1 VARRAPRPAPAELT
15 ALVGHELST
24 PIATALLYLRIAEC
38 HCARPDGPSG
48 LARSAVSVACAEL
61 DRLKR
66 LVDRVLEV
74 ERLGRA
80 VVRPQNV
87 DLGAVVRGAVE
98 RALGAIADAVLRDTV
113 TVLGPA
119 SFVGWWD
126 EIAVEQIVR
135 NLLSNALKFGEGRP
149 IRVVL
154 EATTD
159 GATISVRDG
168 GVGIRAG
175 ERERIFERRVSA
187 PVSAGGGLG
196 LGLWLVRELA
206 VAHGGAAAVDS
217 RPGQGATFRVELPE
231 LSPAGAY
238 EPALPVRVG
247 RRRSRPDLAAAAAA
261 RVAAFLVPAS
271 VRESV
276 REPRA
281 GRGPRASGSVR
292 G

>member
-1 VARRAPRPAPAELT
+1 VT

-38 HCARPDGPSG
+38 HCARPGGPNG
-48 LARSAVSVACAEL
+48 LARTAVSVACAEL

-66 LVDRVLEV
+66 LVDRVLEI

-80 VVRPQNV
+80 VVRPQSV
-87 DLGAVVRGAVE
+87 DLGAVVRGAVD
-98 RALGAIADAVLRDTV
+98 RALGAIADAHLRDGV
-113 TVLGPA
+113 AVLGPA

-154 EATTD
+154 ETTPE
-159 GATISVRDG
+159 GAALSVRDG
-168 GVGIRAG
+168 GVGLRAG
-175 ERERIFERRVSA
+175 ERGRIFERRASA

-206 VAHGGAAAVDS
+206 TAHGGAVAVDS

-231 LSPAGAY
+231 LSPAGAF
-238 EPALPVRVG
+238 EPPVRAP
-247 RRRSRPDLAAAAAA
+247 RRRARLDLAAARPA
-261 RVAAFLVPAS
+261 RAAAFLVPEA
-271 VRESV
+271 RTG
-276 REPRA
+276 RA
-281 GRGPRASGSVR
+281 QRLSGSDR